1 MPTVKPLAD
10 ATKQPK
16 AAPAKPLPA
25 ELGEVI
31 VTAADVATVDAAQL
45 VDVKPAAPSAP
56 VTLQPLGARVPTF
69 LKKFVPPT
77 MAGNANNSPAYVG
90 FASDSSANWP
100 AMEAAKLEV
109 GEPFIC
115 VNGQYL
121 KGESGALRFWLA
133 AAESFMSVAD
143 QSYNYQYVT
152 RNMRVER
159 VTLKQATGKSRTY
172 DTGPGGIQEHYLAY
186 LFVLLN
192 GEIIPAKGD
201 FMGTKSG
208 AVASAVSA
216 VRAAGDPES
225 GWLQLSDAH
234 RVTGGCP
241 LPFGRVMCSMRT
253 VPKLGKASG
262 QTYHRG
268 LCHTAPASMEE
279 MDLLLRSLAAD
290 TFVQATE
297 SVHASF
303 VDRIKFYD
311 DVAAKVRASVLEEKE
326 VDSPVS

>member
-10 ATKQPK
+10 VAKQPK
-16 AAPAKPLPA
+16 AAPAKETVTL
-25 ELGEVI
+25 
-31 VTAADVATVDAAQL
+31 TAADVGTVNAAQIIDARP
-45 VDVKPAAPSAP
+45 VAPSAP
-56 VTLQPLGARVPTF
+56 AALSPLGSRVPSF
-69 LKKFVPPT
+69 LKKFAPPT
-77 MAGNANNSPAYVG
+77 MAGNANNAPAYVG

-100 AMEAAKLEV
+100 AMQAAKLEI
-109 GEPFIC
+109 GEPFVC

-121 KGESGALRFWLA
+121 KGENGVLRYWLA
-133 AAESFMSVAD
+133 AAESFMSVVD
-143 QSYNYQYVT
+143 QAYNYQYIT

-159 VTLKQATGKSRTY
+159 VTLKQPTGKTRTY

-186 LFVLLN
+186 MFVLLN

-241 LPFGRVMCSMRT
+241 LPFGRVTCSMRT

-262 QTYHRG
+262 QTYYRG
-268 LCHTAPASMEE
+268 LCHTAPATMEE

-297 SVHASF
+297 AVHASYL
-303 VDRIKFYD
+303 DRIKFYD
-311 DVAAKVRASVLEEKE
+311 DTAAKIRPNIIEEKE
-326 VDSPVS
+326 TDSPVS

>member
-10 ATKQPK
+10 VAKQPK
-16 AAPAKPLPA
+16 ATPVKEAATVTVA
-25 ELGEVI
+25 E
-31 VTAADVATVDAAQL
+31 VATVNAAQIL
-45 VDVKPAAPSAP
+45 DAKTAAPSEPAA
-56 VTLQPLGARVPTF
+56 LQPLGARVPSF

-77 MAGNANNSPAYVG
+77 MAGNSSNAPAYVG

-100 AMEAAKLEV
+100 AMQAVKLEV
-109 GEPFIC
+109 GELFVC

-121 KGESGALRFWLA
+121 KGENGALRFWLA
-133 AAESFMSVAD
+133 AAESFMSVVD
-143 QSYNYQYVT
+143 QSYNYQYIT

-159 VTLKQATGKSRTY
+159 VTLKQPTGKSRTY
-172 DTGPGGIQEHYLAY
+172 DTGSGGIQEHYLAY
-186 LFVLLN
+186 LFVLIN
-192 GEIIPAKGD
+192 GEIVPAKGD

-216 VRAAGDPES
+216 VRAAGEPES

-262 QTYHRG
+262 RTYHRG
-268 LCHTAPASMEE
+268 LCHCAPATMEE

-290 TFVQATE
+290 TFVQSTE
-297 SVHASF
+297 AVHASYL
-303 VDRIKFYD
+303 DRIKFYD
-311 DVAAKVRASVLEEKE
+311 DIAAKVRASVLEEKE
-326 VDSPVS
+326 TDSPVS